1 MRLHAKCNPVVP
13 VYDESVK
20 PVFLDNY
27 LEDGKQI
34 VRDDKGAIV
43 CERNVKVPKVRVLD
57 TASISEVSCDMFEL
71 SVQEKAGVQLSVVQ
85 KPLYGMTL
93 EGQSI
98 ARDMVIENASQMV
111 FEDVSAPSDE
121 NVINFNE
128 N

>member
-1 MRLHAKCNPVVP
+1 MRLHAKCNPVIP
-13 VYDESVK
+13 VYDDSVK

-34 VRDDKGAIV
+34 VRDDKGTIV
-43 CERNVKVPKVRVLD
+43 SERNVKVPKVRVLD
-57 TASISEVSCDMFEL
+57 TTSISEVSCDMFEL

-128 N
+128 E